1 MEIWAR
7 FLKLNISEDEY
18 YTNMADYIGHVLV
31 FNTAFYYKQPTSFYN
46 PTLIIEHDFLETA
59 SCNYVA
65 IDYVDQPDPGQAAT
79 HNYKYYFIED
89 VRTISATTCE
99 VDLKFVAFRTCPW
112 RNANTKLQL
121 AYSSRE
127 SDWSTT
133 CDEPRFDPYS
143 VQGEFMGSVRG
154 LRRKKFLTGIHASD
168 DGNTDIEGHTVDESY
183 GVYLVNWW
191 WGYNAP
197 NGSLGM
203 VYGAMSKN
211 NFDMFIGGLVQFVVD
226 NPGSILHGD
235 LDYTKWVISARW
247 FPSLKLSDF
256 ANVGY
261 SKVTGVGVGGLAPLN
276 SVTCY
281 LRQNS
286 PGYLYGFSA
295 IPAGPLEVLGGT
307 SLTVAQTENV
317 NKLKFLLQD
326 KWSKMVVSTPVGIG
340 EIPLERLRL
349 GFSTDSS
356 QVATKIGVYS
366 QIDLGTG
373 TMRMVFNSEFLD
385 GYMGSQDTLLSLS
398 GPISIDVKNQF
409 THVAS
414 DKEVVTMAL
423 PDIANGIISGAAQG
437 GGAVGGILGGATSLV
452 NKMTSPRRYNI
463 HISGQ
468 NDIKYLASNNMSLK
482 EFTVNTLVYL
492 NEDTPIWDS
501 QNVEDGNAGW
511 NANRVYTSY
520 SNWCKQ
526 MHHGFP
532 SIKWINC
539 SGLTPSAPDYEMYIK
554 AQNVNDV
561 YVYDYPHWCEEE
573 IARKLMQGVVIKTYD
588 PTP

>member
-7 FLKLNISEDEY
+7 FLRLNISEDEY

-31 FNTAFYYKQPTSFYN
+31 FNTQFVFKEPTSFFN

-65 IDYVDQPDPGQAAT
+65 IDYMDQPDSGQAAT
-79 HNYKYYFIED
+79 HKYKYYFIED
-89 VRTISATTCE
+89 VRTISNEMCE
-99 VDLKFVAFRTCPW
+99 VDLKFDAFRTCPW
-112 RNANTKLQL
+112 RNAETKLQL
-121 AYSSRE
+121 EYSTRL

-133 CDEPRFDPYS
+133 CDEPRFEPYS
-143 VQGEFMGSVRG
+143 VQGEFMGQVRG

-168 DGNTDIEGHTVDESY
+168 DGNTDIEGNTVDESY

-197 NGSLGM
+197 NGNLGI
-203 VYGAMSKN
+203 VYGAMSRL
-211 NFDMFIGGLVQFVVD
+211 NFELFIGTVIQYVVD
-226 NPGSILHGD
+226 NPSAMFRGD
-235 LDYTKWVISARW
+235 FDYTKWVISAKW

-256 ANVGY
+256 ANAGY
-261 SKVTGVGVGGLAPLN
+261 SKVTGVGVGGLVPIN
-276 SVTCY
+276 NCTCY
-281 LRQNS
+281 LRKNS
-286 PGYLYGFSA
+286 PGYITGFGS
-295 IPAGPLEVLGGT
+295 IPFGPLEVLGGS

-317 NKLKFLLQD
+317 NKLKFLLQN
-326 KWSKMVVSTPVGIG
+326 KWSKMIVSTPVGIG

-385 GYMGSQDTLLSLS
+385 GYMGSLDTLLSLS

-414 DKEVVTMAL
+414 DREVVMQSI
-423 PDIANGIISGAAQG
+423 PDMITGAAI
-437 GGAVGGILGGATSLV
+437 GGAAGGPLGAVAGGYTTFLKNV
-452 NKMTSPRRYNI
+452 MQPRRSNI
-463 HISGQ
+463 HVSGQ
-468 NDIKYLASNNMSLK
+468 EDIKYLAANNMSLK

-501 QNVEDGNAGW
+501 QNVEAGSTW

-520 SNWCKQ
+520 TNWCKQ

-532 SIKWINC
+532 SMKWINC
-539 SGLTPSAPDYEMYIK
+539 SGLAPSAPEYEMYIK
-554 AQNVNDV
+554 AQRISDV

-573 IARKLMQGVVIKTYD
+573 IARKLMQGVVIKTY
-588 PTP
+588 TPNH

>member
-1 MEIWAR
+1 MTNTVS
-7 FLKLNISEDEY
+7 FFKLTLSEDEMY
-18 YTNMADYIGHVLV
+18 VNMDSWVSSHTQLSETFV
-31 FNTAFYYKQPTSFYN
+31 YKEKTSFYN
-46 PTLIIEHDFLETA
+46 PTLLLSADFLEVS
-59 SCNYVA
+59 SCNYAMIKYNDGESPRPQV
-65 IDYVDQPDPGQAAT
+65 
-79 HNYKYYFIED
+79 NYFFIED
-89 VRTISATTCE
+89 VRTCSNDMLE
-99 VDLKFVAFRTCPW
+99 VDLKFDAFRSCPW
-112 RNANTKLQL
+112 RNAETKIQL
-121 AYSSRE
+121 AYSTRE

-154 LRRKKFLTGIHASD
+154 LRRKKFLTGINASD
-168 DGNTDIEGHTVDESY
+168 NGNTDIEGFTVDESY

-197 NGSLGM
+197 NGSLGI
-203 VYGAMSKN
+203 VYGAMSKT
-211 NFDMFIGGLVQFVVD
+211 NFDLFIGGLVQFVVD

-235 LDYTKWVISARW
+235 LDYTKWIISAKW

-256 ANVGY
+256 ANAGY

-286 PGYLYGFSA
+286 PGYLYGFGS
-295 IPAGPLEVLGGT
+295 IPTGPWEVLGGA
-307 SLTVAQTENV
+307 SGTVAQMQNWG
-317 NKLKFLLQD
+317 KMKFLLQD
-326 KWSKMVVSTPVGIG
+326 KWSKMIVSTPVGIG

-366 QIDLGTG
+366 QIDLSTG

-385 GYMGSQDTLLSLS
+385 GYMGSMDTLLSLS

-423 PDIANGIISGAAQG
+423 PDIANGMISGAAQG
-437 GGAVGGILGGATSLV
+437 GGAIGGLLGGAAGLV

-463 HISGQ
+463 HVSGQ
-468 NDIKYLASNNMSLK
+468 EDIKYLAANNMSLK

-501 QNVEDGNAGW
+501 QNVEDGSAGW
-511 NANRVYTSY
+511 NAGRVYTSY
-520 SNWCKQ
+520 TNWCKQ

-539 SGLTPSAPDYEMYIK
+539 SGLAPSAPEDEMYIR
-554 AQNVNDV
+554 AQQVSDV
-561 YVYDYPHWCEEE
+561 YVYNYPHWCEEE
-573 IARKLMQGVVIKTYD
+573 IARKLLQGVVLKTYS
-588 PTP
+588 

>member
-7 FLKLNISEDEY
+7 FLRLNISEDEY

-31 FNTAFYYKQPTSFYN
+31 FNTQFVFKEPTSFFN
-46 PTLIIEHDFLETA
+46 PTIILEHDFLETA
-59 SCNYVA
+59 SCNYVC
-65 IDYVDQPDPGQAAT
+65 IDYMDQSDPEQAAT
-79 HNYKYYFIED
+79 HDRKYYFIED
-89 VRTISATTCE
+89 VRTISNELCE
-99 VDLKFVAFRTCPW
+99 VDLKFDAFRTCPW
-112 RNANTKLQL
+112 RNAETKLQL
-121 AYSSRE
+121 EYSTRI

-133 CDEPRFDPYS
+133 CDELRFEPYS
-143 VQGEFMGSVRG
+143 VQGEFMGQVRG

-168 DGNTDIEGHTVDESY
+168 DGNTDIEGNTVDESY

-191 WGYNAP
+191 WGYNSP
-197 NGSLGM
+197 NGNLGI
-203 VYGAMSKN
+203 VYGAMSKL
-211 NFDMFIGGLVQFVVD
+211 NFERFIGTTVQYVVD
-226 NPGSILHGD
+226 NPPAIFRGD
-235 LDYTKWVISARW
+235 FDYTKWVISAKW

-256 ANVGY
+256 ANAGY
-261 SKVTGVGVGGLAPLN
+261 SKVTGVGVGGLVPIN
-276 SVTCY
+276 NCTCY

-286 PGYLYGFSA
+286 PGYITGFGS
-295 IPAGPLEVLGGT
+295 IPTGPLEVLGGS

-317 NKLKFLLQD
+317 NKLKFLLQN
-326 KWSKMVVSTPVGIG
+326 KWSKMIVSTPVGIG

-398 GPISIDVKNQF
+398 GPVSIDVKNQF

-414 DKEVVTMAL
+414 DREVVMQSI
-423 PDIANGIISGAAQG
+423 PDIITGAAIG
-437 GGAVGGILGGATSLV
+437 GTAGGPLGAVAGGYTAFLKNA
-452 NKMTSPRRYNI
+452 MQPRRSNI
-463 HISGQ
+463 HVSGQ
-468 NDIKYLASNNMSLK
+468 EDIKYFAANNMSLK

-501 QNVEDGNAGW
+501 QNVEAGSTW

-520 SNWCKQ
+520 TNWCKQ

-539 SGLTPSAPDYEMYIK
+539 SGLAPSAPEYEMYIK
-554 AQNVNDV
+554 AQRISDV

-573 IARKLMQGVVIKTYD
+573 IARKLMQGVVIKTY
-588 PTP
+588 TPNH